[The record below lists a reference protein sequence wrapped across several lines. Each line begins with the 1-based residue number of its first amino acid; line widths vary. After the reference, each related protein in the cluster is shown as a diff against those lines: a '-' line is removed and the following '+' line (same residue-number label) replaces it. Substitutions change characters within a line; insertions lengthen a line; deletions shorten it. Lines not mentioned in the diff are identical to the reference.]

1 MPDHEKPAPSPAP
14 ASAVRE
20 VKSAVRTTAA
30 LQFLADRFGE
40 PARLREIQEAIGAP
54 RSSTYALLQTLVGEG
69 WVEVDRSGNLY
80 QLGIRA
86 LLVGT
91 SYLDADPR
99 VRLVRP
105 IVTELGERLD
115 ETVHLGRLDGEQV
128 VYLAT
133 AESHQYVRR
142 YSRVGRRLP
151 AAATSLGKAIL
162 AERPEAIPAE
172 LTALTP
178 ATITDRAALDADLAE
193 TRRRGHSIDDEEN
206 TPGLRCFG
214 VPLRY
219 TAPVQDA
226 ISCSVPI
233 ERLTPEREQEII
245 EALRWAQHRAE
256 ESAPL
261 IGW

>member
-1 MPDHEKPAPSPAP
+1 MPGHEKSAP
-14 ASAVRE
+14 AAPGRE
-20 VKSAVRTTAA
+20 VKSAVRTTAT

-40 PARLREIQEAIGAP
+40 PARLKEIQEAIGAP

-133 AESHQYVRR
+133 AESRQYVRR
-142 YSRVGRRLP
+142 FSRVGRRLP
-151 AAATSLGKAIL
+151 AAATSLGKSIL
-162 AERPEAIPAE
+162 AEHPEAIPEE
-172 LTALTP
+172 LPALTP
-178 ATITDRAALDADLAE
+178 ATITDRASLDAELAE
-193 TRRRGHSIDDEEN
+193 TRRRGYAIDDEEN

-219 TAPVQDA
+219 THPVQDA

-233 ERLTPEREQEII
+233 ERLTPEREQQII
-245 EALRWAQHRAE
+245 EALHWAQHRAE

-261 IGW
+261 TGW